1 MALTDD
7 QRLHILAAAIDMG
20 LHGRSGLC
28 ASAALAMNKVLF
40 GDRAEYVAAVNAPL
54 WRRGRFAGH
63 LALLDHGIIWDYEG
77 TYEGD
82 DGVDDF
88 AEWGM
93 VDAEDFE
100 LSEEEAEEAGV
111 VLMSRSEVMDL
122 MTPEQIAATHRFT
135 DILRAAKA
143 SLGF

>member
-1 MALTDD
+1 
-7 QRLHILAAAIDMG
+7 
-20 LHGRSGLC
+20 
-28 ASAALAMNKVLF
+28 
-40 GDRAEYVAAVNAPL
+40 
-54 WRRGRFAGH
+54 
-63 LALLDHGIIWDYEG
+63 LDHGIIWDYEG